1 MTPRYTRIQVLL
13 FFALSLA
20 WPVLADEW
28 LDDFATAISHK
39 AADKNLPG
47 YAFAF
52 VEKDKPARIY
62 LYGKESSQ
70 GEAVTTASVFRLAS
84 VSKTFTSMLMAK
96 YVAQQRLTWQQPV
109 SQILPRY
116 SLAKNG
122 SEQLLLQHIIGQSSG
137 YTPNAYD
144 NLIEANYPVDKVL
157 SMLADL
163 NPLCEPG
170 KCYTYQNA
178 LFAVVEEYFQQ
189 HHSSYAQAL
198 NQTLLKPLN
207 MPYASVGKTRLQE
220 AQHWA
225 KPHVAIGKSKWRSV
239 SVKDDYYQ
247 YPAAAGVNAS
257 IEDMVLWLRAL
268 LGENPGLIDHQ
279 LVETVTTP
287 MTPSK
292 QEIYRKDWRP
302 YLLDAHYGLGWR
314 IYDFKGHTLNYHGG
328 WVQGYRADI
337 AFSPEY
343 QVGYVML
350 MNAESNLI
358 NQFSAQFWVN
368 CFKQLEQQSAAQ
380 LGQP

>member
-1 MTPRYTRIQVLL
+1 MTPRYTRIKVLL

-28 LDDFATAISHK
+28 LDDFASAISHK

-52 VEKDKPARIY
+52 VDKDKPARIY
-62 LYGKESSQ
+62 LYGKESAQ

-84 VSKTFTSMLMAK
+84 VSKTFTAMLMAK

-116 SLAKNG
+116 SLSKKD

-220 AQHWA
+220 A
-225 KPHVAIGKSKWRSV
+225 
-239 SVKDDYYQ
+239 
-247 YPAAAGVNAS
+247 
-257 IEDMVLWLRAL
+257 
-268 LGENPGLIDHQ
+268 
-279 LVETVTTP
+279 
-287 MTPSK
+287 
-292 QEIYRKDWRP
+292 
-302 YLLDAHYGLGWR
+302 
-314 IYDFKGHTLNYHGG
+314 
-328 WVQGYRADI
+328 
-337 AFSPEY
+337 
-343 QVGYVML
+343 
-350 MNAESNLI
+350 
-358 NQFSAQFWVN
+358 
-368 CFKQLEQQSAAQ
+368 
-380 LGQP
+380 